1 MTMTTKTMMKMTMK
15 YTMRQE
21 QLDHAEKTFVW
32 CRHYGR
38 QLCYV
43 SAICVTLPWKQ
54 DNNIPTWGRSEYRIG
69 KMCIH

>member
-1 MTMTTKTMMKMTMK
+1 MTMTTTTMMKMTMK

-43 SAICVTLPWKQ
+43 SAICVNFTLKA
-54 DNNIPTWGRSEYRIG
+54 R
-69 KMCIH
+69 